1 MSTWTTREPGVLAL
15 PSGRLVRGRAL
26 SSSQH
31 PSRTR
36 PESSSQPA
44 TWSQPAPSDARAD
57 FELILLG
64 SHRQFEA
71 QTAHAG
77 EAGNGIAVESRWVK
91 WPDFRLPSDRA
102 DAATAFAEAWA
113 RASSERVGVACAGGR
128 GRTGT
133 ALACL
138 ANLDGVPPAEAVA
151 FVRKYYHP
159 RAVETPWQRRFVER
173 FTAETAT

>member
-1 MSTWTTREPGVLAL
+1 MSTWTTREPGVFAL

-26 SSSQH
+26 SSSQQ
-31 PSRTR
+31 PSRSR
-36 PESSSQPA
+36 PVPSSQ
-44 TWSQPAPSDARAD
+44 SAPSDARAD

-64 SHRQFEA
+64 THRQFEA
-71 QTAHAG
+71 QTAHADEVG
-77 EAGNGIAVESRWVK
+77 DGIAIESRWVK
-91 WPDFRLPSDRA
+91 WPDFRLPSDQA
-102 DAATAFAEAWA
+102 DAAVAFAEAWA

-138 ANLDGVPPAEAVA
+138 AILDGVPSAEAVA
-151 FVRKYYHP
+151 FVREHYHP
-159 RAVETPWQRRFVER
+159 RAVETPWQRRFVEH

>member
-26 SSSQH
+26 SASQQ
-31 PSRTR
+31 PLRSRPT
-36 PESSSQPA
+36 SSSQPA
-44 TWSQPAPSDARAD
+44 TWSQSTPSDARAD

-64 SHRQFEA
+64 TLRQFEA

-77 EAGNGIAVESRWVK
+77 ETGNGTAIESRWVK
-91 WPDFRLPSDRA
+91 WPDFRLPSDQA
-102 DAATAFAEAWA
+102 DAAAAFAEAWA
-113 RASSERVGVACAGGR
+113 RASSERVGVTCAGGR

-138 ANLDGVPPAEAVA
+138 AILDGVPPAEAVA
-151 FVRKYYHP
+151 FVREHYHP
-159 RAVETPWQRRFVER
+159 RAVETPWQRRFVEH